1 VRFQNINYARNKAI
15 IALVFVF
22 VALIISPGIVQSR
35 AQGLAQQG
43 TFSRAAF
50 ANRLNHGMFAIPA
63 AYVTKVQD
71 AGQAATPPDAS
82 STTTPPPSA
91 PPQPKKVELPEG
103 EGKSL
108 ALDYCQDCHRLT
120 NLSRSHK
127 SPADWKET
135 VDTMVDRGARLP
147 PENVDALVQYLSKNF
162 GPKTDAPATGVAAP
176 APSAAASPAPAAPVA
191 PDAAQTAPA
200 SAKKVELPEGDGK
213 AIATANCQAC
223 HRLTNLTKAHKSL
236 DEWRDTVKT
245 MMDRGADV
253 PADQMETLV
262 QYLAKN
268 FGPKAADAGAV
279 APAEGATPASSSPS
293 Q

>member
-1 VRFQNINYARNKAI
+1 VRFQNNNCFRDKAI
-15 IALVFVF
+15 IVFLFVL
-22 VALIISPGIVQSR
+22 VALIVGPEIVQSR

-43 TFSRAAF
+43 TSSRAAF
-50 ANRLNHGMFAIPA
+50 VNRLNHGMFAIPA

-71 AGQAATPPDAS
+71 AGQAAAPPDAS
-82 STTTPPPSA
+82 STATPPPSA

-127 SPADWKET
+127 SPEDWKET

-162 GPKTDAPATGVAAP
+162 GPKTDAPATGAAAP
-176 APSAAASPAPAAPVA
+176 DPSAAASPAPAA

-213 AIATANCQAC
+213 AIATENCQAC
-223 HRLTNLTKAHKSL
+223 HKLTNLTKAHKSL

-253 PADQMETLV
+253 PADQLETLV

-268 FGPKAADAGAV
+268 FGPKASDAGAV
-279 APAEGATPASSSPS
+279 APAGGATPASSSPS